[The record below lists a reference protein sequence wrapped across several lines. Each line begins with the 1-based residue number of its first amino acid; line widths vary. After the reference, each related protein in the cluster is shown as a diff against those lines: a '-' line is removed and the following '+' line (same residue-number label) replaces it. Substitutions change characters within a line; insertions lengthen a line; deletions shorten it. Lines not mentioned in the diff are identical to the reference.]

1 MKLLQYRQENEVQ
14 SEVEAL
20 AAVISPILKGI
31 LLSLNREI
39 VTDEGGYD
47 KISLWKLARLYRSGD
62 GDCGICFEY
71 AVHDAIINNNPDVL
85 DRIDTAL
92 TKHCKIKNG
101 DPSSIL
107 FGAEKSGALQL
118 IDSVEEHL
126 TDDSQLL
133 TGHKGQPIKL
143 KRHIQGVINAFRK
156 PSMREKLPNS
166 INGLWK
172 ADLFVGK
179 SEPDKWVG
187 TTVKINPRHLE
198 AARGLRLAI
207 VPARQGKSDKIY
219 VNDMKNLVICPVPYD
234 ESFMEIFYQGWLI
247 VKYFL
252 NCDADIPPENLLPHG
267 VDRYMCKFLN
277 ERKKYTVMEV
287 IKALDIIRQPHL
299 LTSDEK
305 EVEISLSHPDNI
317 QLNSILAPISIK

>member
-172 ADLFVGK
+172 LIYLLVNP
-179 SEPDKWVG
+179 SQ
-187 TTVKINPRHLE
+187 IN
-198 AARGLRLAI
+198 G
-207 VPARQGKSDKIY
+207 
-219 VNDMKNLVICPVPYD
+219 
-234 ESFMEIFYQGWLI
+234 
-247 VKYFL
+247 
-252 NCDADIPPENLLPHG
+252 
-267 VDRYMCKFLN
+267 
-277 ERKKYTVMEV
+277 
-287 IKALDIIRQPHL
+287 
-299 LTSDEK
+299 
-305 EVEISLSHPDNI
+305 
-317 QLNSILAPISIK
+317 